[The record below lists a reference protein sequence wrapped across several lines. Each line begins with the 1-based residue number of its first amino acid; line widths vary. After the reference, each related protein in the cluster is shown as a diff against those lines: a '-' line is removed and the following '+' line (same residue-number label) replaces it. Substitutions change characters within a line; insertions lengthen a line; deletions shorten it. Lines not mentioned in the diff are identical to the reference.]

1 MYKPRLDELHDYMTA
16 RWIANGFKQLPEPAD
31 TQAYIVIVIT
41 ASSYEDCQ
49 NFTDFEERYLDAALY
64 SLESG
69 IRHSH
74 NSEFYYTGA
83 YYNDDMLVLISSP
96 GDKPEHAKSKEDR
109 TSYIPNAAAL
119 QKIKEDIEARW
130 IRNGFV
136 KLDEPVE
143 DTYGIYS
150 AFQAGDKDCT
160 NAETFR
166 FIYLE
171 PTILA
176 IEREIPKSENGEFYC
191 ITVECDAN
199 NVFSITSSRGT
210 L

>member
-16 RWIANGFKQLPEPAD
+16 RWIANGFKQLPEPVD
-31 TQAYIVIVIT
+31 TQAYITIVIT

-49 NFTDFEERYLDAALY
+49 NFTDFYARYLESALQ
-64 SLESG
+64 SLEKG
-69 IRHSH
+69 VRFNHGG
-74 NSEFYYTGA
+74 EFYYAGA
-83 YYNDDMLVLISSP
+83 YYNDDMLVLISSH
-96 GDKPEHAKSKEDR
+96 GVLEHVNR
-109 TSYIPNAAAL
+109 TSYVPDATAL

-130 IRNGFV
+130 IRNGFA
-136 KLDEPVE
+136 KLNKPVE

-150 AFQAGDKDCT
+150 AVKIGEDCT
-160 NAETFR
+160 DAETFR

-176 IEREIPKSENGEFYC
+176 IEREIPILENSEFYC
-191 ITVECDAN
+191 ISVEYKVD
-199 NVFSITSSRGT
+199 NVLVITSSRGA